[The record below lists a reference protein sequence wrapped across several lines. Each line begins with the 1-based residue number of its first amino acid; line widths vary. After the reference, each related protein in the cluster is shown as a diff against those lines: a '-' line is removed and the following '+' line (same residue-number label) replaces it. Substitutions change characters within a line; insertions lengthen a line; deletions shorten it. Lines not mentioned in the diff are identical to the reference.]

1 MSPHPKECAE
11 AKLAQMGQNLYYSK
25 HVVTA
30 VLLWFAVLE
39 VFISFLVALRMRK
52 NYLDNFEND
61 MANERSTYGLDFEK
75 DELTEAR
82 WSCCLPGIYCG
93 SCCYGADRG
102 RYEASRHK
110 IALKKQSQSTQSLNR
125 RNEDRV
131 LNYDERVRPVI
142 IKQYRRPD
150 RSRIQGKNRRLEY

>member
-1 MSPHPKECAE
+1 MTAI
-11 AKLAQMGQNLYYSK
+11 AQMGQNLYYSK
-25 HVVTA
+25 HVVAA

-39 VFISFLVALRMRK
+39 VFVSFLVAVRMRK

-61 MANERSTYGLDFEK
+61 MANERSAYGLDFER
-75 DELTEAR
+75 DELKEAR
-82 WSCCLPGIYCG
+82 WSCCLPGINCG

-110 IALKKQSQSTQSLNR
+110 IALKKQTQNNQFSR

-131 LNYDERVRPVI
+131 LNYREEVRPVI
-142 IKQYRRPD
+142 KQQFHRSDRNRIRRA
-150 RSRIQGKNRRLEY
+150 IKNRRLDY